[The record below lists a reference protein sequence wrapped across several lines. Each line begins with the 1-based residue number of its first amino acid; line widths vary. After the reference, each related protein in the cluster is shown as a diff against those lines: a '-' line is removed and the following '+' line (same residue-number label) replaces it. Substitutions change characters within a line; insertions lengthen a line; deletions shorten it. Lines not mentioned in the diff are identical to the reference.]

1 MLDSRLV
8 EFEKSGYSLHLE
20 IPEEFIRALEAN
32 IK

>member
-8 EFEKSGYSLHLE
+8 EFENSGHIPHLE
-20 IPEEFIRALEAN
+20 IPEEFIRALARN